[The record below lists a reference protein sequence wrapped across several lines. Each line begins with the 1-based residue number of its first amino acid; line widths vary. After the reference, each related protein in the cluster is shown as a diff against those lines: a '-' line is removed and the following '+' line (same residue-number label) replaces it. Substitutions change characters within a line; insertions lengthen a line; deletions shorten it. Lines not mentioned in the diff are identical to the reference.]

1 MSKDF
6 YALLEISTSASSE
19 AIKANYQRL
28 QARYAALA
36 AQGDEDATNFLIALR
51 EAYGTLADPER
62 RRRYDERL
70 VARTAEPVAGEAA
83 RGGIMKWLVL
93 LAIIGATSVGFARYQ
108 TEQEKLRL
116 QHERE
121 LALAAEQKAAA
132 EEKRR
137 ANEERLAEQQAER
150 QRQRDADM
158 ERAQRERDI
167 AYGNQVSRNI
177 QQAESQARYEK
188 QRDEQRQ
195 ARLEQER
202 EREQKL
208 ETERQLAREK
218 AYLRQVEAE
227 NNRTRRW

>member
-6 YALLEISTSASSE
+6 YALLEICTSASSE

-70 VARTAEPVAGEAA
+70 VARTAEPVAREAA

-150 QRQRDADM
+150 QRQRDADI